1 MREIL
6 DKILEC
12 EDKYIENFCKSINEG
27 NYRRYF
33 DDELRDMYDHNF
45 IKANYDLDNNEV
57 LNIINT
63 ETRNRYETNSGFCKI
78 ILGNTLREISL
89 PFKEEKSEIE
99 HRGVYIYILR
109 GFLVGKALMNVK

>member
-45 IKANYDLDNNEV
+45 IKANYDLDNN
-57 LNIINT
+57 
-63 ETRNRYETNSGFCKI
+63 GF
-78 ILGNTLREISL
+78 
-89 PFKEEKSEIE
+89 
-99 HRGVYIYILR
+99 
-109 GFLVGKALMNVK
+109 

>member
-1 MREIL
+1 
-6 DKILEC
+6 
-12 EDKYIENFCKSINEG
+12 
-27 NYRRYF
+27 
-33 DDELRDMYDHNF
+33 MYDHNF

-99 HRGVYIYILR
+99 HRGVYIY
-109 GFLVGKALMNVK
+109 